1 MLYVKKKTNAANFL
15 SLPNLLVVIWMLFF
29 VGLLLPAGLLAA
41 CLFGILIQCV
51 ADL

>member
-1 MLYVKKKTNAANFL
+1 MHAMISCMVVWKGV
-15 SLPNLLVVIWMLFF
+15 LVVIWMLFF